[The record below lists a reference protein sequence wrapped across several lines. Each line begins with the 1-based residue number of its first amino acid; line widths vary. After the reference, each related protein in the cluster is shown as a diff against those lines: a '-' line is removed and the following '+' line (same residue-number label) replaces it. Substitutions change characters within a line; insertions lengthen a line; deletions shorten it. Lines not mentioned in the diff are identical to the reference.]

1 MMYHDILRRPIISE
15 NSMEDIAN
23 KKYTFEVAAKATK
36 VDIKIAV
43 EQVFKVQVAKVNTMN
58 YLGKTKRMGVHVGKI
73 NDWKKAIVTLK
84 ADSKEI
90 EFFDGMA

>member
-58 YLGKTKRMGVHVGKI
+58 YLGKTKRMGVHVGKRK
-73 NDWKKAIVTLK
+73 DWKKAIVTLK

>member
-15 NSMEDIAN
+15 NSMEDITN

-58 YLGKTKRMGVHVGKI
+58 YLGKTKRMGVHVGKR